1 MDNNNHTPHFSWMDK
16 KDVKQV
22 VEMLDFHIT
31 HSTWDLSQNL
41 VWVLFTTSSWVV
53 VVLVN
58 CWRDLLL
65 QNYLLEFCQNLY
77 LVEEMHLCISTQ
89 THPFRWPCP
98 PDAHHRKMAE
108 DCCAGGRPLFA
119 ERCENCL
126 SILGPRLD
134 AFWTI
139 LSPKCFPLRLRAE
152 SQL

>member
-53 VVLVN
+53 
-58 CWRDLLL
+58 
-65 QNYLLEFCQNLY
+65 
-77 LVEEMHLCISTQ
+77 EETYFSKTIFWSFVKIYILWGTCIFAFQLKLIHSDGLAHQ
-89 THPFRWPCP
+89 MP
-98 PDAHHRKMAE
+98 HHRKMAE